1 MEKIFDCLIDSYIKE
16 KVGVT
21 KDFLSLSLATN
32 LKENLLKL
40 FKDQQLLS
48 AGIGNNLLVNQ
59 DKLIRSDVIYS
70 KNTPK
75 LCFGGHS

>member
-1 MEKIFDCLIDSYIKE
+1 LEKIFDCLIDSYIKE